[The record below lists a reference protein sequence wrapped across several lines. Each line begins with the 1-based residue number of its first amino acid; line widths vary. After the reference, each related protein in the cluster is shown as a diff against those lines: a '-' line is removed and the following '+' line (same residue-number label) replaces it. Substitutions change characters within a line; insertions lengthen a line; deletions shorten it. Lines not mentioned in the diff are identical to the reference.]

1 MAAPSPVARLG
12 APFLVALLT
21 LALPGTALG
30 QEREAQR
37 DTVAAQPDSAAVT
50 PPDSAAVTP
59 PDSVAVTPP
68 DSAAIAAGDTAAVAA
83 PDTAALANADSA
95 ALAAQEDSV
104 LARIPAFPARL
115 AVPDS
120 LTAAEV
126 YEWDLEGMLAT
137 PAWSVLD
144 LLTSGVP
151 GMTPL
156 RAGFFSGAHQTLDG
170 VFGPGFVVVRRNG
183 RVMPPLQAAQVDL
196 ASIPLVT
203 LARVRVIRRSTGVEL
218 ELDEKRHAAR
228 VAYARLTSAT
238 GDPGFQLLRGIFTNG
253 FGSALTIGFGL
264 DLLNVTPEGQS
275 SNQLHFWGRV
285 DWMPFNN
292 RSGIELVWHNERIE
306 RGSGDTLKADRN
318 SLVLRA
324 RANISDRFQVE
335 LSGSSSGLNV
345 DDASSAG
352 EDSTLV
358 DVDEAALTLRGRL
371 GRGWVNGGG
380 RIANGFAY
388 PNVVGWADGGYGLAP
403 GLVVEAGANVASWDK
418 FSTAFGRL
426 GFAWDLDPGFDLELR
441 ADGAVGTR
449 GLPRPGS
456 RRADSVHFSGF
467 TAGAVETLGPFRLGQ
482 RFAYQNLSRQLPFD
496 APFDRALV
504 VDVRNVSLPAVELT
518 FDGPVIPVGAII
530 KGWNPIRLEGF
541 YRRSFLPG
549 GKSLIYAPQNLG
561 VGEFSF
567 DQAFISGNLRLH
579 LGLFV
584 VHRGDMLTARPGEV
598 DPESSGSL
606 TQVGFDFWVGISSF
620 RLWLRVDNMNRQIVQ
635 DIAGVPYPTDR
646 FSIGAKWEF
655 FN

>member
-1 MAAPSPVARLG
+1 VVAPSSVGRRG
-12 APFLVALLT
+12 APLLVALLA

-30 QEREAQR
+30 QEREARR
-37 DTVAAQPDSAAVT
+37 DTAAAQQDSAAAPDSAAI
-50 PPDSAAVTP
+50 A
-59 PDSVAVTPP
+59 PP
-68 DSAAIAAGDTAAVAA
+68 DSAAIVV
-83 PDTAALANADSA
+83 PDSAALVVPDSAALPDSVALAEAA
-95 ALAAQEDSV
+95 ALAAQEDS
-104 LARIPAFPARL
+104 LASRVPAFPARL
-115 AVPDS
+115 AIPDS

-126 YEWDLEGMLAT
+126 YEWDLEGLLAV
-137 PAWSVLD
+137 PAWSLLD

-156 RAGFFSGAHQTLDG
+156 RAGFFAGAHQALDG

-183 RVMPPLQAAQVDL
+183 RVMPPLQSAQLDL

-203 LARVRVIRRSTGVEL
+203 LARVRVIRRSTGLEL
-218 ELDEKRHAAR
+218 ELDEKRHAAP

-238 GDPGFQLLRGIFTNG
+238 GDPGLQLLRGLFTNG
-253 FGSALTIGFGL
+253 FGSALTIGVGL
-264 DLLNVTPEGQS
+264 DLLNATPEQQE

-292 RSGIELVWHNERIE
+292 RSGLELVWHNERIE
-306 RGSGDTLKADRN
+306 RGAGDTLKADRN

-324 RANISDRFQVE
+324 RADITDQFQVE

-345 DDASSAG
+345 DDASSTG

-358 DVDEAALTLRGRL
+358 DVDEAALTVRGRF
-371 GRGWVNGGG
+371 GRGYAHGGG
-380 RIANGFAY
+380 RVANGIAY
-388 PNVVGWADGGYGLAP
+388 PNFVGWAEAGYGLAP
-403 GLVVEAGANVASWDK
+403 GLAVEAGGEVGSWDK

-426 GFAWDLDPGFDLELR
+426 GVAWDLDPGFDLQLR

-467 TAGAVETLGPFRLGQ
+467 TAGAVEQLGQFRLGQ
-482 RFAYQNLSRQLPFD
+482 RFAYQSLSRQLPFD

-504 VDVRNVSLPAVELT
+504 VDIQDVSLPALEVT
-518 FDGPVIPVGAII
+518 FSGPIIPVGAII
-530 KGWNPIRLEGF
+530 KGWNPIRLEGYF
-541 YRRSFLPG
+541 RRNFLPS
-549 GKSLIYAPQNLG
+549 GKSLIYTPENLA
-561 VGEFSF
+561 VGNFSF
-567 DQAFISGNLRLH
+567 DQAFISGNLKFH

-584 VHRGDMLTARPGEV
+584 VHRGDMLTASPG
-598 DPESSGSL
+598 DPDPQAAGSL
-606 TQVGFDFWVGISSF
+606 TQVGFDFWVGIQSF
-620 RLWLRVDNMNRQIVQ
+620 RLWLRVDDMNRLVVQ
-635 DIAGVPYPTDR
+635 DVAGIPYPKDR